1 MVLTDERNID
11 GVRLQCQRGTY
22 KRLTSRAFNS
32 LFICF
37 EAASSCASI
46 FFCAATL
53 MVLKGEQALTGERD
67 IDDIDGTQ

>member
-22 KRLTSRAFNS
+22 KRLTLQAFNS
-32 LFICF
+32 F

-53 MVLKGEQALTGERD
+53 TMLTDERD
-67 IDDIDGTQ
+67 IDAIDGK